1 MKNFFQRQKSALYI
15 EKFVPYIKKELNL
28 NNVDEIKKSKV
39 LSLYEPKFEQD
50 FLAYRFDLLK
60 QWMDKNKSYSKEYVV
75 ALDEMVDKLYLFNEL
90 NSFEQQYIKNVQAIV
105 FAKNRN
111 LKQLI
116 VDFPV
121 NKNEFV
127 FYRYDLDAFKLVD
140 KKGLVQ
146 IITTPEMY
154 ITTERLIISK
164 KIDII
169 SIDYKTIENY
179 QYSRSKFFIN
189 LKNGRKCFI
198 DSENNRAIVESL
210 KRVLI
215 REKIEFK

>member
-1 MKNFFQRQKSALYI
+1 MNNFFQRQKSAMYK

-28 NNVDEIKKSKV
+28 DNVDDIKKSKV
-39 LSLYEPKFEQD
+39 LSLYEPKYEKD

-60 QWMDKNKSYSKEYVV
+60 QWMDKNKNYSKEYVV

-146 IITTPEMY
+146 IIKTPEMY

-169 SIDYKTIENY
+169 SIDYKIIENY
-179 QYSRSKFFIN
+179 QYSRSKFSLT

-198 DSENNRAIVESL
+198 DSENNRAIVESW
-210 KRVLI
+210 KRVLA

>member
-1 MKNFFQRQKSALYI
+1 MKNFFQRQKSALYK
-15 EKFVPYIKKELNL
+15 EEFVPYIKKELNL
-28 NNVDEIKKSKV
+28 NNVDDIKKSKV
-39 LSLYEPKFEQD
+39 LSLYEPKFEKD

-90 NSFEQQYIKNVQAIV
+90 NSFEQQYIKNIQAIV

-146 IITTPEMY
+146 IIKTPEMY

-210 KRVLI
+210 KRVLA